1 MKQLDQRA
9 AAYCRRIGRKLPF
22 GGQRKQ
28 DYLQSLQ
35 EDVGRY
41 LSAHPWA
48 KPEELAETFGTPEQ
62 IAVAFLSEM
71 DDKEIYLRIS
81 ARKRVVRLVFSGL
94 VLALLLLSAA
104 LVYMILRNEQDMDGH
119 FIITQACGCLQGR
132 IGL

>member
-1 MKQLDQRA
+1 MKQLERRA

-48 KPEELAETFGTPEQ
+48 KPEELTETFGSPEQ

-71 DDKEIYLRIS
+71 DDREIYRRIS

-94 VLALLLLSAA
+94 VLALLLLTAA

-119 FIITQACGCLQGR
+119 FIIIQACGWVQGR

>member
-1 MKQLDQRA
+1 MKQLERRA

-48 KPEELAETFGTPEQ
+48 KPEELVETFGSPEQ

-71 DDKEIYLRIS
+71 DDREIYRRIS

-94 VLALLLLSAA
+94 ILALLLLTAA

-119 FIITQACGCLQGR
+119 FIITQACGWLQGR

>member
-1 MKQLDQRA
+1 MKQLERRA

-22 GGQRKQ
+22 GGQRRQ

-48 KPEELAETFGTPEQ
+48 KPEELTETFGSPEQ

-71 DDKEIYLRIS
+71 DDREIYRRIS

-94 VLALLLLSAA
+94 VLALLLLTAA

-119 FIITQACGCLQGR
+119 FIITQACGWVQGR

>member
-1 MKQLDQRA
+1 MKQLDRQA
-9 AAYCRRIGRKLPF
+9 AAYCRRIGRELPF
-22 GGQRKQ
+22 GGQRKW

-35 EDVGRY
+35 DDVGRY

-71 DDKEIYLRIS
+71 DDKEIYRRIS
-81 ARKRVVRLVFSGL
+81 ARKRVVRLVILGL
-94 VLALLLLSAA
+94 GLAIGMLAAALL
-104 LVYMILRNEQDMDGH
+104 YMILRNKYDMEGH
-119 FIITQACGCLQGR
+119 FIITQACGWFRGR

>member
-1 MKQLDQRA
+1 MKQLERRA

-48 KPEELAETFGTPEQ
+48 KPEELAETFGSPEQ

-71 DDKEIYLRIS
+71 DDREIYRRIS

-94 VLALLLLSAA
+94 VLALLLLTAA

>member
-1 MKQLDQRA
+1 MKQLERRA

-28 DYLQSLQ
+28 DYLQILQ

-48 KPEELAETFGTPEQ
+48 KPEELAETFGSPEQ

-71 DDKEIYLRIS
+71 DDREIYRRIS

-94 VLALLLLSAA
+94 VLALLLLTAA

-119 FIITQACGCLQGR
+119 FIITQACGWLQGR

>member
-1 MKQLDQRA
+1 MKQLDRQA
-9 AAYCRRIGRKLPF
+9 AAYCRRIGRELPF
-22 GGQRKQ
+22 GGQRKW

-35 EDVGRY
+35 DDVGRY

-71 DDKEIYLRIS
+71 DDKEIYRRIS
-81 ARKRVVRLVFSGL
+81 ARKRVVRLVILGL
-94 VLALLLLSAA
+94 GLAIGMLAAALL
-104 LVYMILRNEQDMDGH
+104 YMILRNKYDIEGH
-119 FIITQACGCLQGR
+119 FIITQACGWFRGR

>member
-1 MKQLDQRA
+1 MKQLERRA

-22 GGQRKQ
+22 GGQRRQ

-48 KPEELAETFGTPEQ
+48 KPEELTETFGSPEQ

-71 DDKEIYLRIS
+71 DDREIYRRIS

-94 VLALLLLSAA
+94 VLALLLLTAA

-119 FIITQACGCLQGR
+119 FIITQACGWLQGR

>member
-1 MKQLDQRA
+1 MKQLDRRA

-48 KPEELAETFGTPEQ
+48 KPEELAEAFGSPEQ

-71 DDKEIYLRIS
+71 DDEEIYRRIS

-104 LVYMILRNEQDMDGH
+104 LVYMILRNEHDMDGH
-119 FIITQACGCLQGR
+119 FIITQAWGCLQGR

>member
-1 MKQLDQRA
+1 MKQLERRA

-22 GGQRKQ
+22 GGQRRQ

-48 KPEELAETFGTPEQ
+48 KPEELTETFGSPEQ

-71 DDKEIYLRIS
+71 DDREIYRRIS

-119 FIITQACGCLQGR
+119 FIITQACGWLQGR

>member
-1 MKQLDQRA
+1 MKQLERRA

-48 KPEELAETFGTPEQ
+48 KPEELAETFGSPEQ

-71 DDKEIYLRIS
+71 DDREIYRRIS

-94 VLALLLLSAA
+94 VLALLLLTAA

-119 FIITQACGCLQGR
+119 FIITQACGWVQGR

>member
-104 LVYMILRNEQDMDGH
+104 LVYMILRNEHDMDGH

>member
-1 MKQLDQRA
+1 MKQLERRA

-48 KPEELAETFGTPEQ
+48 KPEELAETFGSPEQ

-71 DDKEIYLRIS
+71 DDREIYRRIS

-94 VLALLLLSAA
+94 VLALLLLTAA

-119 FIITQACGCLQGR
+119 FIITQACRWLQGR

>member
-1 MKQLDQRA
+1 MKQLERRA

-48 KPEELAETFGTPEQ
+48 KPEELAETFGSPEQ

-71 DDKEIYLRIS
+71 DDREIYRRIS

-94 VLALLLLSAA
+94 VLALLLLTAA

-119 FIITQACGCLQGR
+119 FIITQACGWLQGR

>member
-1 MKQLDQRA
+1 MKQLERRA

-104 LVYMILRNEQDMDGH
+104 LVYMILRNEHDMDGH

>member
-1 MKQLDQRA
+1 MKQLDRRA

-104 LVYMILRNEQDMDGH
+104 LVYMILRNEHDMDGH
-119 FIITQACGCLQGR
+119 FIITQACGYLQGR

>member
-48 KPEELAETFGTPEQ
+48 KPEELAEAFGTPEQ

>member
-1 MKQLDQRA
+1 MKQLERRA

-48 KPEELAETFGTPEQ
+48 KPEELTETFGSPEQ

-71 DDKEIYLRIS
+71 DDREIYRRIS

-94 VLALLLLSAA
+94 VLALLLLTAA

-119 FIITQACGCLQGR
+119 FIITQACGWLQGR

>member
-1 MKQLDQRA
+1 MKQLERRA

-48 KPEELAETFGTPEQ
+48 KPEELAETFGSPEQ

-71 DDKEIYLRIS
+71 DDREIYRRIS

-94 VLALLLLSAA
+94 VLALLLLTAA

-119 FIITQACGCLQGR
+119 FIITQACEWLQGR

>member
-1 MKQLDQRA
+1 MKQLERRA

-22 GGQRKQ
+22 GGQRRQ

-48 KPEELAETFGTPEQ
+48 KPEELAETFGSPEQ

-71 DDKEIYLRIS
+71 DDREIYRRIS

-94 VLALLLLSAA
+94 VLALLLLTAA

-119 FIITQACGCLQGR
+119 FIITQDCGWLQGR

>member
-104 LVYMILRNEQDMDGH
+104 LVYMILRNEHDMDGH
-119 FIITQACGCLQGR
+119 FIITQACGWFRGR

>member
-1 MKQLDQRA
+1 MKQLERRA

-94 VLALLLLSAA
+94 VLALLLLTAA

-119 FIITQACGCLQGR
+119 FIITQASGWLQGR

>member
-1 MKQLDQRA
+1 MKQLERRA

-22 GGQRKQ
+22 GGQRKK

-48 KPEELAETFGTPEQ
+48 KPEELVETFGSPEQ

-71 DDKEIYLRIS
+71 DDDEIYRRIS
-81 ARKRVVRLVFSGL
+81 ARKRVVRLVILGL
-94 VLALLLLSAA
+94 GLAIGMLAAA
-104 LVYMILRNEQDMDGH
+104 LIYMILRNKQDMEGH
-119 FIITQACGCLQGR
+119 FIITQACGWLQGR
-132 IGL
+132 IEV